1 MIHCLNTLWPR
12 RNLGWRTA
20 ADAWRARA
28 AISTDTRTR
37 FIEEV
42 KDRTR
47 RLACRLNVRG
57 VASDFVER
65 LAIEQTLTH
74 MGYLQLQSGKKC

>member
-1 MIHCLNTLWPR
+1 MRVGRNTGSITSIMACFLR
-12 RNLGWRTA
+12 VT
-20 ADAWRARA
+20 
-28 AISTDTRTR
+28 ISADTRTR

-57 VASDFVER
+57 VASDLIER
-65 LAIEQTLTH
+65 LAIEQTLTD
-74 MGYLQLQSGKKC
+74 MGYLQLQSGQRC